1 MFVALDRDTGLLVD
15 ADEAA
20 CRSDGGHYAC
30 PCCGGG
36 LILKA
41 GEIKAAHFAHR
52 EGSDC
57 DDFTHDMSDW
67 HKWWQNQFPLQCRE
81 VPFEANGERHRADI
95 AAGDFV
101 IEFQH
106 SPISPDEFWRR
117 NRFYNACGRFVYW
130 VFDVSEPYEAG
141 NINCYDETDK
151 GGKFSW
157 KWPWK
162 TFHSIVPQKHRDR
175 VVLMIDTVGFDRGEY
190 RDNGDILDGGDIA
203 YPLERI
209 VWCIDRHGGGD
220 YSRFITEYTP
230 GTAAE
235 LKEFVKEECV
245 KRRKRKASAP
255 SLG

>member
-1 MFVALDRDTGLLVD
+1 MFVALDKETDRLID

-20 CRSDGGHYAC
+20 CRAEKACYAC
-30 PCCGGG
+30 PCCGGD
-36 LILKA
+36 LILRA
-41 GEIKAAHFAHR
+41 GEVKAAHFAHR
-52 EGSDC
+52 VGSDC

-67 HKWWQNQFPLQCRE
+67 HKWWQSQFPVQCRE
-81 VPFEANGERHRADI
+81 VPFESNGERHRADV

-117 NRFYNACGRFVYW
+117 NRFYNSCGRLVYW

-141 NINCYDETDK
+141 NLECYDETRD

-175 VVLMIDTVGFDRGEY
+175 VVLMIDTVGFEKGEY
-190 RDNGDILDGGDIA
+190 TDGGDILVRGDVA

-209 VWCIDRHGGGD
+209 VWCIDRNGGGD
-220 YSRFITEYTP
+220 YSRFITEYYP
-230 GTAAE
+230 STAAE

-245 KRRKRKASAP
+245 KRRRHKARGS
-255 SLG
+255 S